1 MPEEVTEGHGNT
13 AADPVLL
20 QSSVFP
26 LESIEQHWFS
36 ADERSPPLF
45 PNKIHGQPLWPGA
58 FCTRYTARAAL
69 KRGNLSKQSP
79 LFPDLILCRKYF
91 ALLYMRIPD
100 PSLCRKPLQIV
111 PPWKQAD
118 LLPQVQCHFL
128 SSVYLVEWMDRV
140 QWDCAL
146 ILFRLIAIQQH
157 CMLLLKM
164 ICTQNK
170 TLIVYPEIDHL
181 SRFLKLR

>member
-146 ILFRLIAIQQH
+146 ILFRLIAIQ
-157 CMLLLKM
+157 
-164 ICTQNK
+164 
-170 TLIVYPEIDHL
+170 
-181 SRFLKLR
+181 

>member
-1 MPEEVTEGHGNT
+1 MAIQQQILYFCRVAYFHLNQLSNTDFHQMRGH
-13 AADPVLL
+13 
-20 QSSVFP
+20 
-26 LESIEQHWFS
+26 
-36 ADERSPPLF
+36 PPLF

-79 LFPDLILCRKYF
+79 LFPDFILSRKYF

-100 PSLCRKPLQIV
+100 PSLSRKPLQIV

-118 LLPQVQCHFL
+118 LLPLVQCHFL

-146 ILFRLIAIQQH
+146 ILFRLIAIQ
-157 CMLLLKM
+157 
-164 ICTQNK
+164 
-170 TLIVYPEIDHL
+170 
-181 SRFLKLR
+181 

>member
-100 PSLCRKPLQIV
+100 PSLSRKPLQIV

-146 ILFRLIAIQQH
+146 ILYVAIENDMH
-157 CMLLLKM
+157 
-164 ICTQNK
+164 TEQN
-170 TLIVYPEIDHL
+170 TDSL
-181 SRFLKLR
+181 SRNWPLV

>member
-1 MPEEVTEGHGNT
+1 MAIQQQILYFCRVAYFHLNQLSNTDFHQMRGH
-13 AADPVLL
+13 
-20 QSSVFP
+20 
-26 LESIEQHWFS
+26 
-36 ADERSPPLF
+36 PPLF

-140 QWDCAL
+140 QWDYAL
-146 ILFRLIAIQQH
+146 ILYVAIENDMH
-157 CMLLLKM
+157 
-164 ICTQNK
+164 TEQN
-170 TLIVYPEIDHL
+170 TDSL
-181 SRFLKLR
+181 SRNWPLV